1 MPCAADHR
9 SDLYALGAIF
19 YEMLT
24 GTKLYGS
31 VPPADLI
38 RMHVDDPIPRL
49 EGAVA
54 GYQGI
59 LDRMLAKKPQDRFQN
74 PAEFRA
80 ALAALPGHW

>member
-1 MPCAADHR
+1 MGRAADHR

-38 RMHVDDPIPRL
+38 RIHVDDPIPQL

-59 LDRMLAKKPQDRFQN
+59 LDRMLAKKPQDRFQS
-74 PAEFRA
+74 ARELFCTVA
-80 ALAALPGHW
+80 V